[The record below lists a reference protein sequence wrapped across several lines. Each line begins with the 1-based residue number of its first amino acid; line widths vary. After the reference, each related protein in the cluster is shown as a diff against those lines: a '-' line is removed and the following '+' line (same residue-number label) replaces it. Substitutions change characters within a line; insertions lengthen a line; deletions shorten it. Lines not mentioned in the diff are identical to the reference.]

1 MTAMATYYAVLAIL
15 VAVFIIAA
23 TTIVIYA
30 LNKKGD
36 VSAGLWLNRVGFT
49 LSAKE
54 RLEKANRRR

>member
-1 MTAMATYYAVLAIL
+1 MATYYVVSAIL
-15 VAVFIIAA
+15 FVVLIFAA

-54 RLEKANRRR
+54 RPEKVKRR